1 MRIREL
7 LGLSLLTGCALGAGH
22 PAAGKPS
29 VGFTGTD
36 TTWIAREAVIC
47 GEVQGRVL
55 DQAGLQPVAQA
66 LVSLDSS
73 SGGIMTDSLGR
84 FRLMLPHD
92 EKSPIPTHPT
102 FLRILRIGAMEI
114 RVLLPA
120 GMGYVVEVQ
129 LPSGGFH
136 VDHLATLR
144 IKSPAF
150 CTHAT

>member
-7 LGLSLLTGCALGAGH
+7 LGLSLLTACALSTGH
-22 PAAGKPS
+22 PVAGEPS

-36 TTWIAREAVIC
+36 TTWIARKPAVC

-55 DQAGLQPVAQA
+55 DQAGVQPVAQA
-66 LVSLDSS
+66 FVSLDSS
-73 SGGIMTDSLGR
+73 SSGITTDSLGR
-84 FRLMLPHD
+84 FRLMLPHGD
-92 EKSPIPTHPT
+92 KAPLPTQPT
-102 FLRILRIGAMEI
+102 FLRIRRLGAMEI

-150 CTHAT
+150 CAHAT